1 MLMRPQT
8 IRVDEG
14 FEFRISFSPLDREE
28 GHADDIRFEMIEHS
42 PQDFRLLSADA
53 ASILLTVE
61 QAETLAAA
69 LQAAAEA
76 SRATPW

>member
-8 IRVDEG
+8 IRIDEG
-14 FEFRISFSPLDREE
+14 FGFRVSFSPLDREE
-28 GHADDIRFEMIEHS
+28 GHEDDIRFEMFERA
-42 PQDFRLLSADA
+42 PEGFRLLSADA

-61 QAETLAAA
+61 QAETLADA